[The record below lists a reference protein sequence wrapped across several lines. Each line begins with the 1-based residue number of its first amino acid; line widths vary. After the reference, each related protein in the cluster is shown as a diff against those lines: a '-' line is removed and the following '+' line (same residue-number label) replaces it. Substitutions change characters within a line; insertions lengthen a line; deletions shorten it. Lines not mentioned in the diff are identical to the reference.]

1 MEGYNKT
8 TLRNHKGEVL
18 LPRTT
23 ASMVSEES
31 DRRFVD
37 NVEKTLLNTIAINSE
52 ALSELIKNS
61 QSLGALASVDIQLLN
76 LLDTVPNDLQEWK
89 ATLEDLSVLRD
100 KVPEILH
107 SLVAPPMLLSDTSK
121 KTYML
126 QVDDTDLAKPKLV
139 IVQQNAVSQQPEGYK
154 AGDEWFVGPSAP
166 DVKIS
171 VPLDKIAIIKNNS
184 LANFATGSG
193 AAGLTGGDITKIFS
207 DSGYKVTSDQAY
219 ALTTNYEYYQK
230 EIDKYSTNGYTGRWL
245 VNEDISDLSSGD
257 MVTLSVKNKSKDVFQ
272 LIIAQ
277 VNSTHKDSEGRNF
290 VNTTSHG
297 LLESGDKGDIA
308 VLPQA
313 YIAFDVVGTLKTHFK
328 TDLSQTIKKFTLNV
342 GVKPNNAT
350 AVKTQAFSQGELI
363 QPVRFNT
370 DKNTFT
376 EASFSGLTW
385 QMSIDRD
392 FINNFLNGAG
402 KIALLSYVDGSAAT
416 KDFYINKP
424 TLDIF
429 IENPYKGKAI
439 TAIAD
444 QEGEFNI
451 LDWQL
456 AKGEE

>member
-107 SLVAPPMLLSDTSK
+107 SLVAPPTLLSDTSK

-154 AGDEWFVGPSAP
+154 AGDEWFVGESAP

-171 VPLDKIAIIKNNS
+171 IPLDKIAIIKNSS
-184 LANFATGSG
+184 LVSFATGSS

-207 DSGYKVTSDQAY
+207 DAGYKVASDQAS
-219 ALTTNYEYYQK
+219 L
-230 EIDKYSTNGYTGRWL
+230 
-245 VNEDISDLSSGD
+245 
-257 MVTLSVKNKSKDVFQ
+257 
-272 LIIAQ
+272 
-277 VNSTHKDSEGRNF
+277 
-290 VNTTSHG
+290 
-297 LLESGDKGDIA
+297 
-308 VLPQA
+308 LPQA
-313 YIAFDVVGTLKTHFK
+313 YIAFDVVGTLKTYFK

-342 GVKPNNAT
+342 GIKPT
-350 AVKTQAFSQGELI
+350 SRVVKTQAFSQGELI
-363 QPVRFNT
+363 QPVRSNT

-376 EASFSGLTW
+376 QASFSGLTW

-392 FINNFLNGAG
+392 FINNFLNRAG

-416 KDFYINKP
+416 KDFYISKP

-456 AKGEE
+456 AKGER

>member
-100 KVPEILH
+100 KIPEILH

-126 QVDDTDLAKPKLV
+126 QVDDTDLPNPKLV

-171 VPLDKIAIIKNNS
+171 IPLDKIAIIKNSS
-184 LANFATGSG
+184 LANFATGSS

-207 DSGYKVTSDQAY
+207 DSGYKVASDQAS
-219 ALTTNYEYYQK
+219 L
-230 EIDKYSTNGYTGRWL
+230 
-245 VNEDISDLSSGD
+245 
-257 MVTLSVKNKSKDVFQ
+257 
-272 LIIAQ
+272 
-277 VNSTHKDSEGRNF
+277 
-290 VNTTSHG
+290 
-297 LLESGDKGDIA
+297 
-308 VLPQA
+308 LPQA
-313 YIAFDVVGTLKTHFK
+313 FVAFDVVGTLKTHFK
-328 TDLSQTIKKFTLNV
+328 TDLSQTIKKFTLSV

-363 QPVRFNT
+363 QPVRSKT
-370 DKNTFT
+370 DKATFT
-376 EASFSGLTW
+376 QAGFSGLTW

-429 IENPYKGKAI
+429 IENPYKGKTI

-444 QEGEFNI
+444 QEGEFSI

-456 AKGEE
+456 AKGER